1 MAKNM
6 NQYWSIKST
15 ACRDD
20 LQGARTGT
28 DYSRLSIIGTF
39 KKNLKNW
46 RYRQLEPVF
55 EGKMTVDSR

>member
-1 MAKNM
+1 MAKSM

-20 LQGARTGT
+20 LQGARTGIL
-28 DYSRLSIIGTF
+28 SRLSIIGTF
-39 KKNLKNW
+39 KKNLKNS

-55 EGKMTVDSR
+55 KGKMTVDSR